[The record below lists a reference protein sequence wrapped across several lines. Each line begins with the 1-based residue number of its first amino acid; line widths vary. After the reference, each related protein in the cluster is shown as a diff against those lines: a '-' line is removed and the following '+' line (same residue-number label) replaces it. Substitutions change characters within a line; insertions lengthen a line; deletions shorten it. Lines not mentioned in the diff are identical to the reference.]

1 MKPTVRHERV
11 PTGVPDEPTSLVGA
25 VTEVIAAGQQL
36 VLDRID
42 LLQAEIKSEVSK
54 AAVGVGLLAGAGVFS
69 LLAWVVWTVALAVLL
84 TRWLPLD
91 ASLAIAGGLNVAIA
105 GGLGFVGYKKLSNP
119 SAFDV
124 LVPVEKLDQ
133 IEAKDPDV
141 PPGFDPNPPMTEPT
155 HA

>member
-1 MKPTVRHERV
+1 MKPTVREERI
-11 PTGVPDEPTSLVGA
+11 PTGVSDEPTSLVGA

-54 AAVGVGLLAGAGVFS
+54 TAVGAGLLAGAGVFA
-69 LLAWVVWTVALAVLL
+69 LLAWTVLTVALAVMLD
-84 TRWLPLD
+84 RWLPLD
-91 ASLAIAGGLNVAIA
+91 AALGIAGALNLAIAS
-105 GGLGFVGYKKLSNP
+105 GLGFVGYKKLSNP
-119 SAFDV
+119 SAFDQ
-124 LVPVEKLDQ
+124 LVPVEKL
-133 IEAKDPDV
+133 EKKDPDV